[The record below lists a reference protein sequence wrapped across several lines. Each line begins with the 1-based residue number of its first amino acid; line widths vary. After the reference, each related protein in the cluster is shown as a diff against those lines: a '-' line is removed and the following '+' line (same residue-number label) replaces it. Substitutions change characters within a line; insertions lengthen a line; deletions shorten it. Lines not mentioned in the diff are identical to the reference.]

1 VSARVFWPPA
11 EAAQADYEMLRACVL
26 EAGSLPAGLAG
37 ARFARRG
44 LAGLIAWPAAEP
56 DFRAEPVGAARP
68 PWTPHADPREQVL
81 AAAYQFLPG
90 AASALAAPGNQVR
103 EGWS

>member
-1 VSARVFWPPA
+1 MSARSFWPPV
-11 EAAQADYEMLRACVL
+11 EAAQVDYETLRAYVC
-26 EAGSLPAGLAG
+26 EHSGLPEGLAA

-56 DFRAEPVGAARP
+56 AFLAELAGAARP
-68 PWTPHADPREQVL
+68 PWTPDADPREHAL
-81 AAAYQFLPG
+81 AAAYQFLLG
-90 AASALAAPGNQVR
+90 AAGALAAPGGQVR

>member
-1 VSARVFWPPA
+1 VSPRVFWPSA

-26 EAGSLPAGLAG
+26 EAGSLPGGLAA
-37 ARFARRG
+37 ARFTRRG

-56 DFRAEPVGAARP
+56 VFRAELCGAARP
-68 PWTPHADPREQVL
+68 PWTPHADPREQAL
-81 AAAYQFLPG
+81 AAGYLFLLG
-90 AASALAAPGNQVR
+90 ATGALAAPGPQAM